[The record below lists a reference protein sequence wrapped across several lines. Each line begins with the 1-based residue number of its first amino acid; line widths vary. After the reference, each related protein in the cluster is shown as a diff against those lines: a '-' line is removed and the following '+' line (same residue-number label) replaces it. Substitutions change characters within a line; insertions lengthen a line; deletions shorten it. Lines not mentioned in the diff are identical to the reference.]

1 MAEPAR
7 YGPGGST
14 GDHPE
19 VTPRGLQGI
28 LALEMVMSA
37 VWSSNPG
44 RNWPD
49 SPIRGD
55 AAICQRMTAFIG
67 GRESRL

>member
-19 VTPRGLQGI
+19 VAPRGLQGI

-44 RNWPD
+44 RNC
-49 SPIRGD
+49 PIRPF
-55 AAICQRMTAFIG
+55 AVTPQSASKLTAFIG